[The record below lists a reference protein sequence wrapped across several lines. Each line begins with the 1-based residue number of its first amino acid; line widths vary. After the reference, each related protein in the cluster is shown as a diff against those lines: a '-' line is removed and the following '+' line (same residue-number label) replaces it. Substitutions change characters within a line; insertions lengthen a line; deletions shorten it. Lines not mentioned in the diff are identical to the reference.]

1 MSTLLQIDLTIIVK
15 KSMLFIKGGCMQ
27 IEIPDRLKKLA
38 DLFPVPLYVVGGYLR
53 NCLLGIAKEDIDICS
68 SLKVEELETLLKGS
82 EFKLKI
88 KSKILGSALVYDGER
103 EYEYTCFRRDIYPNN
118 GSHMPE
124 SVEFVDDVKEDAK
137 RRDFTCNALY
147 YDIKGDKILDFYN
160 GVDDIKHKIL
170 RTVQT
175 PDEVL
180 SKDGVRI
187 LRMFRFECELNFKID
202 KQTYQS
208 ALKYSGNLRDVSGER
223 VIYEI
228 KRILHSPS
236 KYPGYTK
243 KNAYMKVL
251 NQFNKASLWPI
262 FKIDCP
268 KIKFNMVKKVE
279 HKSQGFLI
287 DVIDTVNPFSISYYL
302 NLILTESFGM
312 NKKMTEQYI
321 NILSGYYEALNHQQN
336 KPYFF
341 KYYNNFP
348 SIYMLLVCRNK
359 YLANK
364 YQFFYKYIISHK
376 IVVSVKDLKITG
388 EDIKKRYPSVKQSR
402 YKPILE
408 SLLSDIFDGKLS
420 NEKEELLQAVESK
433 LKYL

>member
-1 MSTLLQIDLTIIVK
+1 MNIEVPVK
-15 KSMLFIKGGCMQ
+15 
-27 IEIPDRLKKLA
+27 LKQLA
-38 DLFPVPLYVVGGYLR
+38 DILPVPLYIVGGYLR
-53 NCLLGIAKEDIDICS
+53 NSLLSIEKEDIDICS
-68 SLKVEELETLLKGS
+68 SLVLEELEKLLKDS
-82 EFKLKI
+82 SYKI
-88 KSKILGSALVYDGER
+88 KVKSKALGSATIFDGEKS
-103 EYEYTCFRRDIYPNN
+103 YEYTCFRRDTYPKN
-118 GSHMPE
+118 GSHFPE
-124 SVEFVDDVKEDAK
+124 SVEFIDDVKEDAK

-147 YDIKGDKILDFYN
+147 YDIKNDKLLDFYG
-160 GVDDIKHKIL
+160 GVEDIRRKIL
-170 RTVQT
+170 RTVET
-175 PDEVL
+175 PEQVL
-180 SKDGVRI
+180 SCDGVRI
-187 LRMFRFECELNFKID
+187 LRMFRFECELNFKIE
-202 KQTYQS
+202 KHTYQT
-208 ALKYSGNLRDVSGER
+208 ALKYSGNLRDISGER
-223 VIYEI
+223 AIYEI
-228 KRILHSPS
+228 TRILHSPK

-251 NQFNKASLWPI
+251 KQFNKASLWSI

-268 KIKFNMVKKVE
+268 RIKFNMVKKVE

-287 DVIDTVNPFSISYYL
+287 DLIDTVNPISISYYL

-321 NILSGYYEALNHQQN
+321 NILCGYYEALNRQQN

-348 SIYMLLVCRNK
+348 AIYELLACKSK

-388 EDIKKRYPSVKQSR
+388 EDIKKNYPTVKHTR

-408 SLLSDIFDGKLS
+408 SLLSDIFDGKL
-420 NEKEELLQAVESK
+420 NNNKKELIEAVEGK